1 MYEFQT
7 RDMDTDQ
14 LVDVSKRH
22 KYSRQLDEEK
32 DAELIANY
40 RKPAYVLKG
49 WEPLSYIKK

>member
-1 MYEFQT
+1 MASFT
-7 RDMDTDQ
+7 GF
-14 LVDVSKRH
+14 SGAGAF
-22 KYSRQLDEEK
+22 LDEEK

>member
-1 MYEFQT
+1 MMQKQAENGV
-7 RDMDTDQ
+7 Q
-14 LVDVSKRH
+14 LVCA
-22 KYSRQLDEEK
+22 EEK